1 MKGPRRGF
9 STALLTVLILMAAA
23 QTRPFVRDTHYYLGF
38 AAALATCF
46 DWDEAHL
53 ISSANLMLDGT
64 QVLTHLLAC
73 ESGTSAGR
81 WTGDLRIV
89 LQIPGNECAAGPPI
103 CGTFYSKR

>member
-53 ISSANLMLDGT
+53 ISSANLK
-64 QVLTHLLAC
+64 VLTHLLAC
-73 ESGTSAGR
+73 ERGTPAGR
-81 WTGDLRIV
+81 WTGDL
-89 LQIPGNECAAGPPI
+89 
-103 CGTFYSKR
+103 